1 MGWLLNLFKAV
12 VTVTATVIGVAA
24 VVTIEIVNA
33 ASEAWGDY
41 EEKKRKERLPEA
53 ERVKEQARDA
63 LKDVNDELLSILDKF
78 NRRGCWS
85 SDEKRREEYL
95 RQRRDELK
103 RTIDGVDEILV
114 AKEISEESEFFENF
128 LVDDNRAHILQGQ
141 VGVSVFGKKC
151 PNCGRDMLIQWPRTV
166 NTAKVT
172 DFFWGCSGWY
182 YTQSNGQRIC
192 SKTIKI
198 SQSDMNIFTR
208 TDSPEYQVSN
218 DELTELVMLPEPCS
232 IITERMDDIVS
243 DQRAQ
248 HRGAEDYRCPT
259 HGEELILRKKNQA
272 TSLLDQYYL
281 GCPRWKQNNQGCAY
295 IVKLKSAAQLSTLLK
310 KETGKGI
317 L

>member
-12 VTVTATVIGVAA
+12 VTVTATVIGIAA

-114 AKEISEESEFFENF
+114 AKEIS
-128 LVDDNRAHILQGQ
+128 
-141 VGVSVFGKKC
+141 KKL
-151 PNCGRDMLIQWPRTV
+151 NLSTHTV
-166 NTAKVT
+166 
-172 DFFWGCSGWY
+172 
-182 YTQSNGQRIC
+182 YTHR
-192 SKTIKI
+192 K
-198 SQSDMNIFTR
+198 NIMEKLKFR
-208 TDSPEYQVSN
+208 RSS
-218 DELTELVMLPEPCS
+218 ELVLFA
-232 IITERMDDIVS
+232 VNK
-243 DQRAQ
+243 
-248 HRGAEDYRCPT
+248 G
-259 HGEELILRKKNQA
+259 
-272 TSLLDQYYL
+272 LLL
-281 GCPRWKQNNQGCAY
+281 
-295 IVKLKSAAQLSTLLK
+295 
-310 KETGKGI
+310 
-317 L
+317 